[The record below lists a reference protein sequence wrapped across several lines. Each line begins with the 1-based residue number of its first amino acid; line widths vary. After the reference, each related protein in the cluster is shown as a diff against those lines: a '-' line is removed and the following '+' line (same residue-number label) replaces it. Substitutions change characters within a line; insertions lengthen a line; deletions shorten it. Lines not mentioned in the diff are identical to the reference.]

1 LTGSFVLKPKFPSKM
16 KVLLFKILSSVV
28 VSTGIL
34 LATTLLLSSCGT
46 PAGSGSLG
54 AGNAMPLAQPVSTA
68 GTNAQAGVG
77 IDTLRVGDKLTITVA
92 DPANIPVIEQ
102 KIREDGKIKLLFDN
116 SDFDAAG
123 KTISELEK
131 DIRDHYVP
139 KFFQRLSI
147 QIKVEQR
154 IIYVGGQ
161 VRRPD
166 RYEYLSTMTVLQAI
180 KAAGDFTDYA
190 KKTVVEVTR
199 ADGTKLIVNCKK
211 AQKNPK
217 LDIPIY
223 PGDSIYVPVRI
234 W

>member
-1 LTGSFVLKPKFPSKM
+1 M
-16 KVLLFKILSSVV
+16 KVLLFKVLKPAA
-28 VSTGIL
+28 VSAGVL
-34 LATTLLLSSCGT
+34 LATALFLSGCGS
-46 PAGSGSLG
+46 PSGSGSPV
-54 AGNAMPLAQPVSTA
+54 ATTMPLMAQPVSTA

-77 IDTLRVGDKLTITVA
+77 IDTLRVGDNLTITVA
-92 DPANIPVIEQ
+92 DPANIPAIEQ

-123 KTISELEK
+123 KTVSELEK

-161 VRRPD
+161 VRKPD

-199 ADGTKLIVNCKK
+199 ANGTKIIVNCKK
-211 AQKNPK
+211 AQKNPR

-223 PGDSIYVPVRI
+223 PGDSIYVPVRF